1 MKKLIFLLSVL
12 LMILS
17 GCDNNSGPFQIKIEN
32 RRKVLYSDNKPA
44 KGWVENTIY
53 DYNDN
58 SVKVYEIYFDK
69 GIPNGDFKL
78 YNVYGELVVDAKG
91 KWEDG
96 YFVGKIK
103 EPKMNVVAK
112 GKFSINTNYLID
124 YEGNGYKDF
133 SFETLRDGTYDGDD
147 YKYTLVNG
155 KYDGTY
161 LKYHLD
167 GTRKVETE
175 KEYQNGLNTK
185 LVRYNYDGS
194 IFRDITYRGPDDFIR
209 VYSAYPDG
217 TPQSEYYYSDTDKKY
232 TIVREFTS
240 KDKNTLLISERITR
254 NGQTVFSKK
263 PFEITKN
270 KAVDYVKK
278 NKIEKLMDEY
288 SSDK

>member
-1 MKKLIFLLSVL
+1 MKKLIFLLSIL

-96 YFVGKIK
+96 YFVGKVK

-112 GKFSINTNYLID
+112 GKFFINTNYLID
-124 YEGNGYKDF
+124 YEGNIYKDF
-133 SFETLRDGTYDGDD
+133 SFETLIDGEYDGDD

-217 TPQSEYYYSDTDKKY
+217 TPQSEYCYSDTDKKY

-240 KDKNTLLISERITR
+240 KDKNTLLIYERIIR
-254 NGQTVFSKK
+254 GRETVFSKK
-263 PFEITKN
+263 PFEIAKN

-288 SSDK
+288 LANK